1 MTDLGEWHGPCPWGS
16 SGPWGGQ
23 AVSGTE
29 WRRRPGLGGAGP
41 GVLRAGVEL
50 GPRCSFSRPL
60 AQQKCD
66 STTSDREI
74 IPVSCCSQQ
83 AFGARSRPHLH
94 DAGRVTRSWG
104 GAQRPGVSVH
114 VSCTDP
120 SDPTT
125 FPSAGWPPF
134 TVSQRDRDLGRRS
147 SCRFKEGAR
156 GVSGGQAAP
165 ASPGEAPLFS
175 RPLPPK
181 PPVADTPHL
190 DPRPS
195 VASQRPG
202 DPSWPRRRRR
212 RDSPWLSCFLLLP
225 SLLSSL
231 LCLRDPP
238 MRKNKNEQTEHPEH

>member
-1 MTDLGEWHGPCPWGS
+1 MTDFGEWHGPRPWGS

-74 IPVSCCSQQ
+74 TPVSCCSQQ
-83 AFGARSRPHLH
+83 AFGARSHPHRSSDMFMGGGPDVPGYRSTCPAQIPATPRPSLQQ
-94 DAGRVTRSWG
+94 AGHRS
-104 GAQRPGVSVH
+104 
-114 VSCTDP
+114 
-120 SDPTT
+120 
-125 FPSAGWPPF
+125 PSASG
-134 TVSQRDRDLGRRS
+134 TGTLAEEAAVVSKRVPGG
-147 SCRFKEGAR
+147 CRGAR
-156 GVSGGQAAP
+156 QP
-165 ASPGEAPLFS
+165 RPLLEKLRCSPGPSLPRPPL
-175 RPLPPK
+175 
-181 PPVADTPHL
+181 PVADTPHL

-212 RDSPWLSCFLLLP
+212 RDSPWFSCFLLLP

-231 LCLRDPP
+231 LRLHDPP

>member
-1 MTDLGEWHGPCPWGS
+1 MTDLGEWHGPRPWGS

-41 GVLRAGVEL
+41 DVLRAGVEL

-74 IPVSCCSQQ
+74 TPVSCCSQQ
-83 AFGARSRPHLH
+83 AFGARSHPHRSSDTFMGGGPTSRGIGPRVLHRSQRPHDLPFSRLATVH
-94 DAGRVTRSWG
+94 HQPAGQGPWQKKQLSFQRGCPGGVGGPGSPGLSW
-104 GAQRPGVSVH
+104 
-114 VSCTDP
+114 
-120 SDPTT
+120 
-125 FPSAGWPPF
+125 
-134 TVSQRDRDLGRRS
+134 RS
-147 SCRFKEGAR
+147 SA
-156 GVSGGQAAP
+156 VLPAP
-165 ASPGEAPLFS
+165 PSQGPPL
-175 RPLPPK
+175 
-181 PPVADTPHL
+181 PVADMPRL
-190 DPRPS
+190 DLRPS